1 MSDAGVLLCE
11 YRDASEMPAGLRC
24 LFEDW
29 WQEEKCKTAQW
40 ADPYCGQVG
49 GQTRGRSSS

>member
-1 MSDAGVLLCE
+1 MSDAGGLLCE

-29 WQEEKCKTAQW
+29 WQEKKCKTAQW
-40 ADPYCGQVG
+40 ADPYRGQVG
-49 GQTRGRSSS
+49 GLTRGRSSS